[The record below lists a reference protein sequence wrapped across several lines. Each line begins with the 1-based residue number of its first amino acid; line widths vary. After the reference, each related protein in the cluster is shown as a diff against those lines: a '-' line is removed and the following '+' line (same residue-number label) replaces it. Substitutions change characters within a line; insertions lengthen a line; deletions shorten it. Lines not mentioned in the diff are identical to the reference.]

1 MNFFKRIN
9 KTASNVENDNN
20 DYQDSYSYDSINNC
34 DNDYCCCNPMGITGA
49 TGATGPTGPRG
60 CNGSTGAT
68 GPTGS
73 TGPIGDT
80 GPTGVTGPTGNTGAT
95 GATGPTGITGATGS
109 TGNTGATGATG
120 PAGITGTT
128 GSTGATGATGPTG
141 SIGPIGPT
149 GTTGATGATG
159 ATGPTGANG
168 STSIIPLASGLP
180 ISLTTIAAGLAGIP
194 AFIGFGSS
202 APGLT
207 VLGSSIDLTNPSGT
221 LSNFAFSMPRAG
233 TITSLSAYFS
243 TTAALSLV
251 GSSITVTAQLYVS
264 NTPDNVFTPIPG
276 AIVNL
281 SPALSGIISIGTI
294 SNGITT
300 GLSIPVTA
308 QSRLLMVYSARA
320 TGLSLVNTV
329 VGYASAGIE
338 IS

>member
-1 MNFFKRIN
+1 MNEFFKHFN
-9 KTASNVENDNN
+9 KTINDDENDKTS
-20 DYQDSYSYDSINNC
+20 YQDCRLNSSCNC
-34 DNDYCCCNPMGITGA
+34 DNDDCCCHPVGITGA
-49 TGATGPTGPRG
+49 TGATGLVGNIGPTGPTG
-60 CNGSTGAT
+60 NTGAT

-73 TGPIGDT
+73 TGPT
-80 GPTGVTGPTGNTGAT
+80 GITGATGET
-95 GATGPTGITGATGS
+95 GATGPTGIAGVA
-109 TGNTGATGATG
+109 GATGATG
-120 PAGITGTT
+120 E
-128 GSTGATGATGPTG
+128 TGATGPTG
-141 SIGPIGPT
+141 PT
-149 GTTGATGATG
+149 GATGITGATGATG
-159 ATGPTGANG
+159 AAGTNG

-180 ISLTTIAAGLAGIP
+180 ISLTTIAGGLAGIP

-243 TTAALSLV
+243 TTAALSLL
-251 GSSITVTAQLYVS
+251 GSSITIRAQLYVS
-264 NTPDNVFTPIPG
+264 NTPNNVFTPIPG

-281 SPALSGIISIGTI
+281 SPALSGTISIGTI
-294 SNGITT
+294 SSGITT

-308 QSRLLMVYSARA
+308 GSRLLMVYSAQA
-320 TGLSLVNTV
+320 SGLSLLNTV